1 MENEI
6 WKQCGRGAKRYS
18 HWIYEISNY
27 GNFRVIDYS
36 KIPRMLKQHLNSK
49 GYYRGCIADKHI
61 LIHHLVAYAFLGER
75 PDGMVIDHIDRNPK
89 NNHISN
95 LRYCTP
101 KENLYNSKLAI
112 EKRGKDIKYVCNCGT
127 ILNNENS
134 KIARHEKSEK
144 HKKYLNSLL

>member
-1 MENEI
+1 MEEEI
-6 WKQCGRGAKRYS
+6 WKECGRGAKRYS
-18 HWIYEISNY
+18 HWVYEISNY

-49 GYYRGCIADKHI
+49 GYFRICIANKREF
-61 LIHHLVAYAFLGER
+61 IHHLVAYAFLGER
-75 PDGMVIDHIDRNPK
+75 PDGMHIDHIDRNPK
-89 NNHISN
+89 NNNISN
-95 LRYCTP
+95 LRYVTP

-112 EKRGKDIKYVCNCGT
+112 EKRKKDIKYVCNCGV
-127 ILNNENS
+127 IFNNENY

>member
-6 WKQCGRGAKRYS
+6 WKECGRGAKRYS
-18 HWIYEISNY
+18 HWIYEISNF

-36 KIPRMLKQHLNSK
+36 KNPRILKQHLNSK
-49 GYYRGCIADKHI
+49 GYYRGCIANKKV

-75 PDGMVIDHIDRNPK
+75 QEGMYIDHIDRNPK
-89 NNHISN
+89 NNNISN
-95 LRYCTP
+95 LRYVTP

-112 EKRGKDIKYVCNCGT
+112 EKRKKDIKYVCNCGT
-127 ILNNENS
+127 ILNNQNC